1 MQIHLF
7 GNDWQKTI
15 WKILTNPTF
24 KVIAAIV
31 VVVLA
36 TWLIVQTETDLR
48 QHTPFPV
55 PVGGVR

>member
-1 MQIHLF
+1 MHIHLF

-15 WKILTNPTF
+15 WKIIRNPAF
-24 KVIAAIV
+24 KVITAIV
-31 VVVLA
+31 VVLFA

-55 PVGGVR
+55 PVQVR